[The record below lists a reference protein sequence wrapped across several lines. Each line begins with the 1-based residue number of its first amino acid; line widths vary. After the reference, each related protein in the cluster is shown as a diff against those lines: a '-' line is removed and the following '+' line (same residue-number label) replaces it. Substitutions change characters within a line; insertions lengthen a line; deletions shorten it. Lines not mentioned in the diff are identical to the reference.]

1 MNQSSSS
8 IRRRIYLGLL
18 LLVSATLAVLAV
30 LFPLLEQTLSPA
42 LVAGQ
47 LADRDYRST
56 KAIIYESEVL
66 TENMRQAAERA
77 VTPIYTLPDTRL
89 ARQQLES
96 LLATLAHISSV
107 RADSYANSS
116 QKLQDLSALE
126 DITLSPDSQETL
138 LGITDARW
146 QEVQKEAIGVLE
158 VIMSTGIRPEDL
170 SGARRRIPSKV
181 SLTIPEAQASVVAE
195 LVAAF
200 VVPNSQ
206 YSESLTSEARH
217 EAYLAVKPITR
228 SFALGQTI
236 ALKGQVL
243 EAEDIEALQ
252 HLQLVSSGRNLLELV
267 SSGTLALI
275 FVIFMWL
282 YLSRRQAL
290 WNGDLRKVGLI
301 AVLFLGSLFSAR
313 LIIPAH
319 TVIPFAFP
327 LATYGL
333 TMAVLF
339 SLELAL
345 VTIMPLV
352 ILTAVGMPNAAEL
365 TLYFVVTSMFGVL
378 AIGRARRL
386 ANFFWAGVA
395 IAITGSMIVLIYR
408 IPLPDTDMI
417 GLFTLVGAAGF
428 NGLASASLSI
438 LLQSILAGFLGSV
451 TPLQLMELTRPDH
464 PLLRTLLQEA
474 PGTYQHSLQVANLAE
489 QCADRVGADP
499 LLTRVG
505 ALYHDIGKTN
515 NPFLFI
521 ENQPPGTL
529 NPHDELEPEV
539 SAKVIIRHVSD
550 GLELGRKYRLPGKV
564 LDFIAEHHGTMI
576 TRYQHSKA
584 VKQAGGDDSFVD
596 IERYRYPGLC
606 PQSLEVAL
614 LMLAD
619 GCEARVRAER
629 PEGEEELRELMR
641 GLIADR
647 ISSGQLDDTEL
658 TLRDLNLIL
667 ESFILTLQSIYHPRL
682 IYPQIAILPEA
693 LEESATVNPVVSL
706 NILNDN
712 DPIEKHLNED

>member
-1 MNQSSSS
+1 
-8 IRRRIYLGLL
+8 
-18 LLVSATLAVLAV
+18 
-30 LFPLLEQTLSPA
+30 
-42 LVAGQ
+42 
-47 LADRDYRST
+47 
-56 KAIIYESEVL
+56 
-66 TENMRQAAERA
+66 
-77 VTPIYTLPDTRL
+77 
-89 ARQQLES
+89 
-96 LLATLAHISSV
+96 
-107 RADSYANSS
+107 
-116 QKLQDLSALE
+116 
-126 DITLSPDSQETL
+126 
-138 LGITDARW
+138 
-146 QEVQKEAIGVLE
+146 
-158 VIMSTGIRPEDL
+158 
-170 SGARRRIPSKV
+170 
-181 SLTIPEAQASVVAE
+181 
-195 LVAAF
+195 
-200 VVPNSQ
+200 
-206 YSESLTSEARH
+206 
-217 EAYLAVKPITR
+217 
-228 SFALGQTI
+228 
-236 ALKGQVL
+236 
-243 EAEDIEALQ
+243 
-252 HLQLVSSGRNLLELV
+252 
-267 SSGTLALI
+267 
-275 FVIFMWL
+275 
-282 YLSRRQAL
+282 
-290 WNGDLRKVGLI
+290 
-301 AVLFLGSLFSAR
+301 
-313 LIIPAH
+313 
-319 TVIPFAFP
+319 
-327 LATYGL
+327 
-333 TMAVLF
+333 
-339 SLELAL
+339 
-345 VTIMPLV
+345 
-352 ILTAVGMPNAAEL
+352 
-365 TLYFVVTSMFGVL
+365 
-378 AIGRARRL
+378 
-386 ANFFWAGVA
+386 
-395 IAITGSMIVLIYR
+395 
-408 IPLPDTDMI
+408 
-417 GLFTLVGAAGF
+417 
-428 NGLASASLSI
+428 
-438 LLQSILAGFLGSV
+438 
-451 TPLQLMELTRPDH
+451 
-464 PLLRTLLQEA
+464 
-474 PGTYQHSLQVANLAE
+474 LAE

-647 ISSGQLDDTEL
+647 ISSGQLDETEL